1 MDNTDIEHSHI
12 VYAYDPNQKKYFK
25 AYHTDNQSLKSVV
38 DKDETGKLNI
48 SLEKETA
55 ADVQQPL
62 NYRLTV
68 TLRPKPEEQIYI
80 TAVSETQKN
89 CHQYG
94 VTNA

>member
-1 MDNTDIEHSHI
+1 V
-12 VYAYDPNQKKYFK
+12 VYAYDPNQKQYYK
-25 AYHTDNQSLKSVV
+25 AYHTDNQSLKSVI
-38 DKDETGKLNI
+38 DKDEASKLNI

-55 ADVQQPL
+55 HDVQQPL
-62 NYRLTV
+62 NYRLIV
-68 TLRPKPEEQIYI
+68 ALRPKPEEQTYI